1 MEETQDYL
9 ESIARKLTTHLPA
22 SIQAYNS
29 VMLALSDDGIERR
42 VVSTPDIHHDLHD
55 HSCSVLV
62 LNRSE
67 AGKVIVS
74 MFSARDADD
83 DLRNLLEENIDWS
96 EEIEFVVSLV
106 KAQ

>member
-1 MEETQDYL
+1 MEPSPDYL
-9 ESIARKLTTHLPA
+9 ESISRKLTAHLPA

-42 VVSTPDIHHDLHD
+42 VVSTEDQQ

-62 LNRSE
+62 LNRGE
-67 AGKVIVS
+67 AGRVIVS
-74 MFSARDADD
+74 MFSASDGDD
-83 DLRNLLEENIDWS
+83 DLRNLLEENINWS
-96 EEIEFVVSLV
+96 EEIEFAVSLV